1 MTIEVRFRLYTDAVG
16 VNQYAVLFAI
26 DQKRQS
32 DDHAEQWHRLAVELD
47 KLKKKGI
54 RALDVQEQKVSM
66 KKKHDWE
73 LLMDD
78 PETGIT
84 CYVCK
89 DCGDQSLSQ
98 DREEYDEEGC
108 TPKDGGEPKCEKC
121 GTEIFSEDDGFC
133 QTCYDREHP
142 GG

>member
-1 MTIEVRFRLYTDAVG
+1 MSETEIEKKIVECSFCKSGFACVLAPEHWPTTEVLRKCGVKPCRYELGQFFRFVPR
-16 VNQYAVLFAI
+16 
-26 DQKRQS
+26 KR
-32 DDHAEQWHRLAVELD
+32 
-47 KLKKKGI
+47 
-54 RALDVQEQKVSM
+54 
-66 KKKHDWE
+66 HDWE
-73 LLMDD
+73 LMIDD
-78 PETGIT
+78 PETGVT

-89 DCGDQSLSQ
+89 GCGDQSLSQ

-133 QTCYDREHP
+133 QICYDREHP